1 MNNCISSIDKLKT
14 EPEIIERAIESLV
27 CLLIDNVKR
36 DITEEDFAKAISKI
50 YLPDYKILWEFV
62 QAEHPLNE
70 KILEKLEISDL
81 RFRDLEWRVEAKV
94 VISK

>member
-1 MNNCISSIDKLKT
+1 MKT

-36 DITEEDFAKAISKI
+36 NITEEDFAIAISKI
-50 YLPDYKILWEFV
+50 YRSDYKILWEFV
-62 QAEHPLNE
+62 QAKHPLNE